1 MDATKPICSLDWGAP
16 RAYAAPACSSA
27 PPPRSP
33 TSSKWP
39 SSSCA
44 CPSSS
49 RSIAATRSSWSTSWA
64 TYPSPRRRPS
74 SSSSF
79 SHSDQHTTRW
89 DVAESEVVVI
99 TAAHHPLFGQ
109 CFPVVRRLHQQGEPH
124 VVVRLPFGATQLL
137 PSRWT
142 RGTPSFPT
150 AAAAPSPAAAAR
162 ALVRI
167 VGTLRERSSPQQEV
181 LDVAADRSHDPPHVP
196 RPALGHVHAARTLR
210 PGGALDGPA
219 GSTHPRPAS
228 GAQSRRVPGRTG
240 RPAGEQQGERMPQR
254 RTR

>member
-1 MDATKPICSLDWGAP
+1 MKTPPAQVP
-16 RAYAAPACSSA
+16 AAPGNCVPSGSRSQRDGPSDPARQRLRAGRQRVPAIQTARGCSS
-27 PPPRSP
+27 PECCRLR
-33 TSSKWP
+33 TVH
-39 SSSCA
+39 
-44 CPSSS
+44 
-49 RSIAATRSSWSTSWA
+49 
-64 TYPSPRRRPS
+64 Y
-74 SSSSF
+74 
-79 SHSDQHTTRW
+79 SDQHTTRW

-150 AAAAPSPAAAAR
+150 AAAAPSPAAAAWSLPSVR

-196 RPALGHVHAARTLR
+196 RPALGHVHAARTPR
-210 PGGALDGPA
+210 PSGALDGPA